1 MILNSLTKCFFP
13 AVIED
18 QRYSSWFGF
27 VTFIHEQG
35 RLFIQPKH
43 TSACLILQ
51 YNCVK
56 FADYVA
62 SLQGAFVTVS
72 VAPQNLL

>member
-1 MILNSLTKCFFP
+1 MF
-13 AVIED
+13 
-18 QRYSSWFGF
+18 
-27 VTFIHEQG
+27 
-35 RLFIQPKH
+35 

-56 FADYVA
+56 FAGYVA
-62 SLQGAFVTVS
+62 SLQGAFMTVS